1 MSPDALDALVREN
14 LRNAAENGEPFN
26 GWPNMAVAQDMHD
39 GEIAAGASLLEV
51 YYSLQRLRGEDKP
64 CPSCVGN
71 AGRCEDCMGIGEV
84 RP

>member
-1 MSPDALDALVREN
+1 MIPEALDARVREN
-14 LRNAAENGEPFN
+14 LRESVHSFA

-39 GEIAAGASLLEV
+39 SKSTGGAALLEV
-51 YYSLQRLRGEDKP
+51 YYALQRIRGEDKP
-64 CPSCVGN
+64 CPSCAGN